1 MMVMIMI
8 INIFLDQG
16 EYQAA
21 RNIYQELLLLI
32 SKATIHQVILLDNN

>member
-1 MMVMIMI
+1 MMVMIMV

-21 RNIYQELLLLI
+21 RNIYQAA
-32 SKATIHQVILLDNN
+32 SYYC

>member
-21 RNIYQELLLLI
+21 RNIYQAA
-32 SKATIHQVILLDNN
+32 SYYC